1 MVRTFH
7 PRAVILVITLI
18 LGLLGSGL
26 ILMTGAP
33 ARAADCVPTGAQLAN
48 SVDDINF
55 VDENGVVIDAPSY
68 RENDVANL
76 RLDYSLKQAAQGGDW
91 FTYQLPA
98 DALGAQAVPTFDIID
113 PGTGA
118 IVGCAEV
125 SSGGLVTAVFN
136 DQVEGKQD
144 FSGTLRFRAR
154 IIVDHQEG
162 QTEYPIEFEDL
173 KTITIELGPGLAP
186 PPADLF
192 RKDGWLTLPVD
203 HQYFNPQRA
212 LSWRIITPKYDTDLN
227 NVVIVDESTDEKW
240 SFNCAYIEA
249 NLLTERST
257 RIAPEGS
264 IDRSTISMSC
274 DPERLE
280 IRIDRLP
287 AGTTVTFDPIIG
299 TIPNLVNGDY
309 TNTATLSADEVDEWS
324 TNTQVVTVSGSG
336 DGSGT
341 ASPSPTPTPAPSET
355 ASPTPSESASPTP
368 SESASPTPTPSETAS
383 PTPSPTPPETASP
396 TPSPTPSETAS
407 PTPTPSESATP
418 TPSESASPT
427 PSETETAT
435 PSPSETATPTPTG
448 TGSASPEPSTTA
460 PEEAPAPGGGDE
472 PNRPAPGEEPGNPA
486 PGTNPGGDDR
496 LPRTGAGETTAAL
509 AAGAVLLL
517 AGGALLLLARR
528 RAE

>member
-7 PRAVILVITLI
+7 QRAVILVITLI

-341 ASPSPTPTPAPSET
+341 ASPSPTPTPTPSET

-368 SESASPTPTPSETAS
+368 SESASPTPTPSET
-383 PTPSPTPPETASP
+383 
-396 TPSPTPSETAS
+396 
-407 PTPTPSESATP
+407 
-418 TPSESASPT
+418 ASPT